1 MGGDGKLNSNM
12 LLGKIKEKR
21 LTQEKV
27 SKAIGIS
34 LSALRRKI
42 EGKTEFTREEINKI
56 CKLLEV
62 SDEDLLAIFFND

>member
-1 MGGDGKLNSNM
+1 MNSDM

>member
-1 MGGDGKLNSNM
+1 M